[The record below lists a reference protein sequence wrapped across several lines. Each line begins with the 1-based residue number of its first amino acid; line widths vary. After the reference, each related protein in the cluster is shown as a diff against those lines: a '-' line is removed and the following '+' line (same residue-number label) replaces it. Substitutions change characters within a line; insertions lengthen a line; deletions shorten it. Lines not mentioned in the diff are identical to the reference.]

1 MGFNSDFI
9 CFNSNLI
16 GFDDDL
22 YIYWYLMGSNC
33 DLMVV
38 NGD

>member
-22 YIYWYLMGSNC
+22 YTGI
-33 DLMVV
+33 
-38 NGD
+38 